1 MAGTVGVL
9 AVVVAR
15 KIAEGAPRRGQ
26 KCPPVCEQILIVGKA
41 VVQHILAQKIS
52 GVELVPQAVVH
63 RMVVQQRVQMG
74 RAAQDAAVFR
84 CGGIGGRCVGKGVI
98 AAAGQRQAAVG
109 HGGVQRVQQ
118 VGVVQIICIT
128 EGEPPR
134 TQRAALPQPGRAG
147 GRYTAVGLVQRHK
160 TLVPGCDGI
169 AERRGTVCGT
179 IVHQNAPET
188 VKFLRSNRIGAG
200 GQIGCCIIDRHNDR
214 DLTGLHFV
222 TSA

>member
-1 MAGTVGVL
+1 M
-9 AVVVAR
+9 
-15 KIAEGAPRRGQ
+15 
-26 KCPPVCEQILIVGKA
+26 
-41 VVQHILAQKIS
+41 
-52 GVELVPQAVVH
+52 
-63 RMVVQQRVQMG
+63 
-74 RAAQDAAVFR
+74 
-84 CGGIGGRCVGKGVI
+84 
-98 AAAGQRQAAVG
+98 
-109 HGGVQRVQQ
+109 
-118 VGVVQIICIT
+118 VQIICIT